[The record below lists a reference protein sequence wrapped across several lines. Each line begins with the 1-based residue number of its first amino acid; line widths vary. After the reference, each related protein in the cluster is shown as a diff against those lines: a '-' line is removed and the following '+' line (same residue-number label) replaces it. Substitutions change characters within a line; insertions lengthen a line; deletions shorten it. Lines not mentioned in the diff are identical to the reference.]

1 MIYLEVISM
10 CAVGGPPD
18 MGDPESFFPTDYV
31 CRSCGH
37 RFKGIGVGPKCP
49 SCRSEDVERVR

>member
-1 MIYLEVISM
+1 MSEVIVV

-37 RFKGIGVGPKCP
+37 KFKGIGVGPKCP
-49 SCRSEDVERVR
+49 SCHSENVERVK